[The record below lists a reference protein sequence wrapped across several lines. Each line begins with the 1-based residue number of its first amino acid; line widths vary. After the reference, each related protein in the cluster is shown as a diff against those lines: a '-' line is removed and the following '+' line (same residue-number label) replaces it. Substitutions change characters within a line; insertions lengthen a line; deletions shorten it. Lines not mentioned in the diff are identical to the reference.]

1 MDDKQETCCD
11 ANFLLTWK
19 ATDGIR
25 GISARNKKVLF
36 SFSKEKKNRI
46 RRKKI
51 KHEERKK
58 IKTWRKK
65 ENKNM
70 KKERKWK
77 HEERKKTVLVS
88 HHSFIMRLSSF
99 DFSQISIMFCLLFFS
114 LFSLG
119 SIDPTVQEMSYHH
132 CTGNKVTWSYNMLLF
147 FQKKKK
153 RRKPF
158 NGLSIFHSAI
168 IELWLF
174 TSEHHVL
181 FVCLYFL
188 LLTIIKSQS
197 WIIAEWKIDSPLTG
211 FLSFFFLLQLLR
223 FSRAL
228 QTSHVHP

>member
-36 SFSKEKKNRI
+36 FFLQGKKYRI

-119 SIDPTVQEMSYHH
+119 SIDPTVHEMSYHH

-153 RRKPF
+153 KKTVQWAI
-158 NGLSIFHSAI
+158 NLSFCDYRA
-168 IELWLF
+168 LAFYQW
-174 TSEHHVL
+174 TSC
-181 FVCLYFL
+181 FVCLFV
-188 LLTIIKSQS
+188 
-197 WIIAEWKIDSPLTG
+197 
-211 FLSFFFLLQLLR
+211 
-223 FSRAL
+223 FSSYNYHKKPKLDNRRMKDW
-228 QTSHVHP
+228 

>member
-1 MDDKQETCCD
+1 
-11 ANFLLTWK
+11 
-19 ATDGIR
+19 
-25 GISARNKKVLF
+25 
-36 SFSKEKKNRI
+36 
-46 RRKKI
+46 
-51 KHEERKK
+51 
-58 IKTWRKK
+58 
-65 ENKNM
+65 M

-147 FQKKKK
+147 FQKKK

-174 TSEHHVL
+174 TSEQHVL

-188 LLTIIKSQS
+188 LITIIKSQS
-197 WIIAEWKIDSPLTG
+197 SIIAEWKIDSPLTG
-211 FLSFFFLLQLLR
+211 FLSFFFSVATLTLLSCSPN
-223 FSRAL
+223 FPRASI
-228 QTSHVHP
+228 TR

>member
-1 MDDKQETCCD
+1 
-11 ANFLLTWK
+11 
-19 ATDGIR
+19 
-25 GISARNKKVLF
+25 
-36 SFSKEKKNRI
+36 
-46 RRKKI
+46 
-51 KHEERKK
+51 
-58 IKTWRKK
+58 
-65 ENKNM
+65 M

-188 LLTIIKSQS
+188 LITIIKSQS
-197 WIIAEWKIDSPLTG
+197 SIIAEWKIDSPLTG
-211 FLSFFFLLQLLR
+211 FLSFFFFCCNSYASLVLSKLPTCIHNSINER
-223 FSRAL
+223 
-228 QTSHVHP
+228 

>member
-1 MDDKQETCCD
+1 MLWCKFPSYVESNRWYPR
-11 ANFLLTWK
+11 NFRKEQKSPFFLSP
-19 ATDGIR
+19 R
-25 GISARNKKVLF
+25 KK
-36 SFSKEKKNRI
+36 KKNQ
-46 RRKKI
+46 KK
-51 KHEERKK
+51 EN
-58 IKTWRKK
+58 KTWRKK

-132 CTGNKVTWSYNMLLF
+132 CTGNKVTWGYNMLLF

-188 LLTIIKSQS
+188 LITIIKSQS
-197 WIIAEWKIDSPLTG
+197 SIIAEWKIDSPLTG

>member
-1 MDDKQETCCD
+1 MLWCKFPSYVESNRWYPR
-11 ANFLLTWK
+11 NFRKEQKSPFFLSQ
-19 ATDGIR
+19 G
-25 GISARNKKVLF
+25 KKY
-36 SFSKEKKNRI
+36 RI

-65 ENKNM
+65 ENENM

-153 RRKPF
+153 EENRSMGYQSFILR
-158 NGLSIFHSAI
+158 LSSFGFLPVNIMFC
-168 IELWLF
+168 
-174 TSEHHVL
+174 L
-181 FVCLYFL
+181 FVC
-188 LLTIIKSQS
+188 I
-197 WIIAEWKIDSPLTG
+197 
-211 FLSFFFLLQLLR
+211 FFL
-223 FSRAL
+223 
-228 QTSHVHP
+228 